1 MGNSCSCYNF
11 CRTETESEPVK
22 DLNPIAT
29 GKQIN
34 FSILKDINLPI
45 EQDQINKIIKIQSH
59 IRGMG
64 MRDKIK
70 LRIKQKNNQMSD
82 KNSKK
87 SEFNYENSISQR
99 IEEYD
104 TEMQKKYNEI
114 IVNLNF

>member
-11 CRTETESEPVK
+11 CRTETEVEPVK
-22 DLNPIAT
+22 DLNPIPT
-29 GKQIN
+29 GKQIKYL
-34 FSILKDINLPI
+34 ILKDINMPG
-45 EQDQINKIIKIQSH
+45 EQEKINKIIKIHSH

-70 LRIKQKNNQMSD
+70 LRMKQKNNKTSD

-87 SEFNYENSISQR
+87 SEFNYENTISQR

-114 IVNLNF
+114 IVNHIY